1 MDVGYIADEQ
11 EMMDCPIVL
20 RGKGLWEELHQIL
33 GKHSDIDFESFLKKP
48 ECKLQ
53 HALLEKL
60 HENLLGCI
68 IEEADA
74 GTVSRIHSAGGKGSG
89 FLIAC
94 PTIEAL
100 RSPNDHMEISVK
112 RRLGIKLSCLVN
124 PDASKCVCGGLI
136 WMRLGII

>member
-1 MDVGYIADEQ
+1 
-11 EMMDCPIVL
+11 
-20 RGKGLWEELHQIL
+20 L
-33 GKHSDIDFESFLKKP
+33 GKHSDTDFESFLKKP

-68 IEEADA
+68 TEEADA
-74 GTVSRIHSAGGKGSG
+74 KTVSRIHSAGGKGSSG
-89 FLIAC
+89 ILIAC
-94 PTIEAL
+94 PTNEAL
-100 RSPNDHMEISVK
+100 RLSNDHMEISVK